1 MGWRGP
7 PPPFYP
13 SAEHTLEDRN
23 AVSAV
28 LEGKLYITNF
38 RGAESLD
45 ELRKIGCTHIAAVG
59 SEFLDNKENAAANQL
74 GIKFWNHDITDD
86 EEEQASMAATLK
98 SAAGFIAKA
107 LKRRKSC
114 VLVHCAA
121 GISRSATVVLGYLV
135 LHQKHSL
142 RDAFARLYASRSI
155 IWPNDGFM
163 RALIELEAKLRGKPT
178 ISMNEYESWGEYDG
192 PEEELAAELSS
203 LSAAE
208 PSMSRHRGLNKQ
220 ERKAQAKLA
229 TEEAQRPRRPDSRA
243 VEGAAAQDPSISMA
257 SHPRAQPGDREHPES
272 SGRLRHEAQQKPTGS
287 GGRQPHP
294 QLAAGLTQ
302 IHPHTHR

>member
-229 TEEAQRPRRPDSRA
+229 TEEARNAHAARTRELWKALPRKTRRFRWRAIHVPNLGIANTLNRVGGFVTKRNRSPRVVAEDS
-243 VEGAAAQDPSISMA
+243 
-257 SHPRAQPGDREHPES
+257 
-272 SGRLRHEAQQKPTGS
+272 
-287 GGRQPHP
+287 
-294 QLAAGLTQ
+294 LT
-302 IHPHTHR
+302 HS